1 MAENETME
9 MTKEEKK
16 ALVRQYEDDILGG
29 LIAAASYKEDEA
41 EIVPVEIVRGNSV
54 VLKFSIH
61 PLSEDDY
68 LNARR
73 EHTVYKRNKQL
84 GTKVT
89 DHVDTARYRAQL
101 IYDATI
107 EADQE
112 KIWKNRKAWEKLAV
126 LSAIDLI
133 EVVLKGGEKDA
144 IIDKID
150 EISGYSATTEE
161 TVKN

>member
-1 MAENETME
+1 MAEVIE
-9 MTKEEKK
+9 MTKEEKN
-16 ALVRQYEDDILGG
+16 ALVRQYEDDIIGG

-41 EIVPVEIVRGNSV
+41 EIVPVEIVRNNAV

-68 LNARR
+68 LQARR

-84 GTKVT
+84 GTKVA

-101 IYDATI
+101 IFNATI
-107 EADQE
+107 EADQD
-112 KIWKNRKAWEKLAV
+112 KIWKNTKAWNKLAV
-126 LSAIDLI
+126 VSAVDLI

-150 EISGYSATTEE
+150 EISGYQSTLEE
-161 TVKN
+161 TTKN

>member
-1 MAENETME
+1 MAEVIE
-9 MTKEEKK
+9 MTKEEKN
-16 ALVRQYEDDILGG
+16 ALVRQYEDDIIGG
-29 LIAAASYKEDEA
+29 LIAAASYKEDET
-41 EIVPVEIVRGNSV
+41 EIVPVEIVRNNAV

-68 LNARR
+68 LQARR

-84 GTKVT
+84 GTKVA

-101 IYDATI
+101 IFNATI
-107 EADQE
+107 EADQD
-112 KIWKNRKAWEKLAV
+112 KIWKNAKAWNKLAV
-126 LSAIDLI
+126 VSAVDLI

-150 EISGYSATTEE
+150 EISGYQSTLEE
-161 TVKN
+161 TTKN